1 MQDTSQPALSIHKHS
16 LQSNHIPCPCCGKG
30 REAAATECLACGAR
44 QIGAPLASPEIL
56 MPKLGLPMAAF
67 GLVCLVVIGFL
78 AFWLFGSNM
87 KVGRVLLVWAM
98 GDSFTFTEDLLRNDP
113 KLPYYRIFAWDAW
126 RYAFFLSAG
135 IIPLLLVALRLAQRA
150 VKLAKQRPAEFGG
163 LKLARVSFVLAAL
176 LFVSFSAA
184 GLSGIP
190 AAIQRGRARHAAATR
205 AMMYEQAQ
213 AYQQYYREYG
223 TYPREASDLAR
234 VKLKAV
240 SLNDYWE
247 NQFQYTPFGTVAR
260 SNASGAFSN
269 YTLTSA
275 GPDGEFGTSDDI
287 VMVDGMIVDKTSD
300 AELPAS
306 LLVPEKKPRK

>member
-1 MQDTSQPALSIHKHS
+1 M
-16 LQSNHIPCPCCGKG
+16 
-30 REAAATECLACGAR
+30 
-44 QIGAPLASPEIL
+44 GAPLAQPEIL
-56 MPKLGLPMAAF
+56 LPKLGLALAAF
-67 GLVCLVVIGFL
+67 GLVCLVVSGFL
-78 AFWLFGSNM
+78 AFWLFGGNM
-87 KVGRVLLVWAM
+87 KVGRALLVWAV
-98 GDSFTFTEDLLRNDP
+98 GDGFKFTRDLLAADP

-135 IIPLLLVALRLAQRA
+135 IIPILLIALRLAQRA
-150 VKLAKQRPAEFGG
+150 SKLAKQRPAEFGG
-163 LKLARVSFVLAAL
+163 LQLARVSFGLAAL

-190 AAIQRGRARHAAATR
+190 AALQRGRDRHAAATR

-213 AYQQYYREYG
+213 AFQQYYREYG
-223 TYPREASDLAR
+223 TYPREAADLTR
-234 VKLKAV
+234 MKATAV
-240 SLNDYWE
+240 PLNDYWE

-275 GPDGEFGTSDDI
+275 GSDGEFGTSDDI
-287 VMVDGMIVDKTSD
+287 VMIDGVVIDKPSD